1 MYKTVNELRWR
12 RAQREANQQP
22 IADVNSNSAPHPIE
36 IRKKQEKKSNTRR
49 KSDAVS
55 MFSTSQ
61 NETF

>member
-36 IRKKQEKKSNTRR
+36 IRKKQEKKI
-49 KSDAVS
+49 KY
-55 MFSTSQ
+55 
-61 NETF
+61 EK